1 MNIRFAREFHQS
13 DFDQFKLCP
22 RMFYYR
28 QILAIDPERISE
40 MALAGSALHATLA
53 KAHAEKLWDTEALV
67 AFFAEEFERR
77 IAEAVVSSLEV
88 QRGTIDLQAYH
99 QMLAGYVAQP
109 WNRAAEVV
117 VLECSFFFEI
127 KPSSTLYQFAGRVDQ
142 VMRVP
147 TPLLVPDF
155 PALQDFPNPEVVI
168 HRDLKTGQ
176 RRGVSP
182 FELLL
187 NDQLSIY
194 AYALKYGNFDLDGDG
209 ICEAHLDLI
218 PDFHAL
224 YFLPDHIPYKRP
236 PKDKPNSSRGPGMY
250 LTPRP
255 LERLQRIPK
264 ELMPVCASI
273 RRGDFPREGASRGL
287 CDRYCSVRHYCE
299 ADLLQEVA

>member
-53 KAHAEKLWDTEALV
+53 KAHAEKVWDTQALS

-88 QRGTIDLQAYH
+88 QRGTIDLQEYH

-109 WNRAAEVV
+109 WNREAEVML
-117 VLECSFFFEI
+117 LECSFFFEI

-147 TPLLVPDF
+147 TPLLVPD
-155 PALQDFPNPEVVI
+155 
-168 HRDLKTGQ
+168 
-176 RRGVSP
+176 
-182 FELLL
+182 
-187 NDQLSIY
+187 
-194 AYALKYGNFDLDGDG
+194 
-209 ICEAHLDLI
+209 
-218 PDFHAL
+218 
-224 YFLPDHIPYKRP
+224 
-236 PKDKPNSSRGPGMY
+236 
-250 LTPRP
+250 
-255 LERLQRIPK
+255 
-264 ELMPVCASI
+264 
-273 RRGDFPREGASRGL
+273 
-287 CDRYCSVRHYCE
+287 
-299 ADLLQEVA
+299 